1 MNEEIRLLQEEV
13 ALLKEGL
20 DNLKTTVLSLI
31 RMQQQMN
38 VPENTKNNIAS
49 EAKINWTAER
59 EYTEADITKWR
70 EFMTGLLKEQGNS
83 EEEIASIL
91 ERIIAGVRNNKFP
104 EDSSEEAELKTLV
117 SEALRKNLEKK
128 GTNIGVLVSTLG
140 IRGES
145 NYSVWGVLDNQKRF
159 LNFDPL
165 KMAQFYNVFANEQ
178 RLILL
183 RTLIE
188 NAELTASELQ
198 EKTGIA
204 AGGQFYHHLKEIAT
218 ADLLAKTKRG
228 SYALSSAGKLLVA
241 TVFAIGISNTTE
253 AAEITKLVNML
264 EGLTNVAKEEI
275 SE

>member
-1 MNEEIRLLQEEV
+1 MNEELRLLQEEV

-20 DNLKTTVLSLI
+20 DNLRTTVLTI
-31 RMQQQMN
+31 IKMQN
-38 VPENTKNNIAS
+38 VPEDTNSNIAS
-49 EAKINWTAER
+49 ETKIKWTAER
-59 EYTEADITKWR
+59 EYSEDYIAKWQ
-70 EFMTGLLKEQGNS
+70 EYMTDLLKEQGNS
-83 EEEIASIL
+83 EEEIASL
-91 ERIIAGVRNNKFP
+91 LGKIIARVKSSKYP
-104 EDSSEEAELKTLV
+104 EDSSEDAELKTLV
-117 SEALRKNLEKK
+117 SEELRKNLEKK

-140 IRGES
+140 IKGEN
-145 NYSVWGVLDNQKRF
+145 NYSVWGVLDNKKQF

-165 KMAQFYNVFANEQ
+165 KMAQFYNIFANEQ
-178 RLILL
+178 RLVLL

-188 NAELTASELQ
+188 NGELTASELQ

-204 AGGQFYHHLKEIAT
+204 AGGQFYHHLKEIAA

-241 TVFAIGISNTTE
+241 TVFAVGISNATE
-253 AAEITKLVNML
+253 NADITKLVNML